1 MVNEKFQAQEVT
13 TPESQETP
21 EQPATSPEPV
31 TIDVA
36 FSGATTAAEIRTKA
50 QTLCAGKAA
59 DELAV
64 IASKAWDF
72 CGTTSR
78 SLTEQAN
85 RHRLI
90 IGSVILCIKELCQ
103 HGEFE
108 QAILPV
114 LEKLGCSR
122 GTIWKLMRYASIS
135 SVDRY
140 IASGYEKVLQ
150 AYKLAQNRFPDSAD
164 PIADLLVMVGV
175 RDLDDVDVFGKD
187 LQAKLKA
194 VELVVECG
202 QTGLTHEDAFRLA
215 RAGYGDDSKALK
227 DTLTSNM
234 AAGKTATEVV
244 NGILA
249 KNVPLG
255 KQAKPKKAKSAAGF
269 AGSLKTFM
277 KALGDENKQQQPTL
291 IDPQTASEFK
301 QGIETLFARWQASNA
316 SSAPTTATPPPAA
329 ASAAAPTTAPSST
342 SSAATPVALP
352 AASASPSVTPT
363 PAVTPATT
371 EAPTPEAT
379 TEPAAPATP
388 Q

>member
-1 MVNEKFQAQEVT
+1 MNFDLVQEQEVT
-13 TPESQETP
+13 ATESQDSP

-50 QTLCAGKAA
+50 QTLCAGKSAE
-59 DELAV
+59 ELAG
-64 IASKAWDF
+64 IASDAWNF

-90 IGSVILCIKELCQ
+90 IGSVLICIKELCQ

-108 QAILPV
+108 KAVSPV

-122 GTIWKLMRYASIS
+122 GTIWKLMRYASIFC
-135 SVDRY
+135 VDRY
-140 IASGYEKVLQ
+140 ITYGYEKVLQ

-164 PIADLLVMVGV
+164 PIADLLQMVGV
-175 RDLDDVDVFGKD
+175 HDLDDVDVFGNE
-187 LQAKLKA
+187 LPNKLRA
-194 VELVVECG
+194 VELVAECG
-202 QTGLTHEDAFRLA
+202 QTGLTLDDAFRLV
-215 RAGYGDDSKALK
+215 RAGNGDDCKALK

-234 AAGKTATEVV
+234 AAGKTAAEVV
-244 NGILA
+244 GDILA

-342 SSAATPVALP
+342 SSAAP
-352 AASASPSVTPT
+352 AAASPSVTPT